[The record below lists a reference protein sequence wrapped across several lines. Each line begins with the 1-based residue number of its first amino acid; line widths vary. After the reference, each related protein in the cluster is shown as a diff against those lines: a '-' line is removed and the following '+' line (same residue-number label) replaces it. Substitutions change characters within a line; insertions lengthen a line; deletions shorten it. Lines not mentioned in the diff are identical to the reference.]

1 MFCVYY
7 DLGYSGTMC
16 EKAEGVS
23 FMVNRFHREVM
34 DFIQSMGPLGTPLE
48 NGEVMNPYILVEVNP
63 NILGRDVEGI
73 YILFQIASF
82 VAFLA

>member
-1 MFCVYY
+1 MGQCVK
-7 DLGYSGTMC
+7 
-16 EKAEGVS
+16 KAEGVS

-48 NGEVMNPYILVEVNP
+48 NGDIMNSFILVKVNP
-63 NILGRDVEGI
+63 NILGRDVEQI